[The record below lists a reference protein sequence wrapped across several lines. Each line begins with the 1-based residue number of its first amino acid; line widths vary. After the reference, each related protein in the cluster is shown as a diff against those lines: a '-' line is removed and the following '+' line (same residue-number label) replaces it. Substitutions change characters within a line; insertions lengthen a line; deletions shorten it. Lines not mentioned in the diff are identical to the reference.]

1 MRPWFLAAIV
11 MLFTS
16 GPASARPSASTS
28 IARRRPAKPVSRS
41 TLSSLWYHIVRL
53 GGDALEDGFTA
64 AVYRQTGT
72 PTGWIVS
79 VVSNP
84 FASLTLGSPLT
95 EGRSSLFRPVR
106 MGRMESFCSPPSPV
120 SRLPRSATPSCRSRL
135 TRHPAIRTFSARART
150 CSIAP
155 HRFFTRIC
163 VAGSDAVINRWHSR
177 LCLDLAVQ
185 PSSWTGVKSLY
196 QR

>member
-1 MRPWFLAAIV
+1 MRPWFLAAIA

-16 GPASARPSASTS
+16 GPASASSIGVYFDREATTCEASIPIYTEF
-28 IARRRPAKPVSRS
+28 
-41 TLSSLWYHIVRL
+41 TWYHIVRL

-64 AVYRQTGT
+64 AEYRQTGT

-95 EGRSSLFRPVR
+95 DGALIAFQTCQNGPNGIVLLATVTGFATSEVSDAELQI
-106 MGRMESFCSPPSPV
+106 EAHTSPSNPNFQCPSPN
-120 SRLPRSATPSCRSRL
+120 LLNCSAPL
-135 TRHPAIRTFSARART
+135 
-150 CSIAP
+150 
-155 HRFFTRIC
+155 FTRIC
-163 VAGSDAVINRWHSR
+163 VAGSDAVINRLHSR